1 MFLFMLKGLL
11 IVKIKLFIKILLELE
26 NLIVGKLFLVM

>member
-11 IVKIKLFIKILLELE
+11 IVKIKLFIEILLELE
-26 NLIVGKLFLVM
+26 NLIVGRLFLVM